1 MLSRRIVR
9 VKVMQVLY
17 AMSRDQTL
25 KMSDAVAR
33 YNQSVSK
40 TFEMYIYNLQIL
52 LKIVDYSIKDAQLR
66 DAKLRPTDE
75 DRAFTPKMATNKFS
89 KSLWDH
95 PGLKKLFAKY
105 SFDEKVDDD
114 HIKTLY
120 TEYSKTT
127 EYKVYVSKDIKDDE
141 EHVNA
146 LLNLY
151 RFCTGNELFNDM
163 LEDYHYNWEDDKS
176 LILGA
181 TKKTLKAL
189 PAEEDFYKEFLPDP
203 EVVKDFGEVML
214 NRVNAKDKEY
224 LDHIEPNLKN
234 WDADRVAIIDMIL
247 LKMALCELME
257 FKSIP
262 SKVTLN
268 EFVEISKL
276 YSTDKSKEFING
288 ILDRMFKK
296 LDKEGK
302 IIKEGRGLIDN

>member
-40 TFEMYIYNLQIL
+40 TFEMYIYNLYIL
-52 LKIVDYSIKDAQLR
+52 LKIVDYSFKDAQNR
-66 DAKLRPTDE
+66 SAKLRPTDE
-75 DRAFTPKMATNKFS
+75 DKMFTPRLATNKFAQ
-89 KSLWDH
+89 SLLSH
-95 PGLKKLFAKY
+95 PDLKKFNAK
-105 SFDEKVDDD
+105 FVLEERLDEDLV
-114 HIKTLY
+114 KTLY
-120 TEYSKTT
+120 TEYAKSD
-127 EYKVYVSKDIKDDE
+127 EYKIYVSKDITDEE
-141 EHVNA
+141 EHVTA

-151 RFCTGNELFNDM
+151 RFCTSHELFNDM

-181 TKKTLKAL
+181 TKKTLKGL
-189 PAEEDFYKEFLPDP
+189 PALDDFYKEFLPDP
-203 EVVKDFGEVML
+203 EVVKDFGETML
-214 NRVNAKDKEY
+214 VRVNSKNQEY

-247 LKMALCELME
+247 LKMALCELLE

-262 SKVTLN
+262 AKVTLN

-288 ILDRMFKK
+288 ILDRLFKK

-302 IIKEGRGLIDN
+302 INKEGRGLVDG